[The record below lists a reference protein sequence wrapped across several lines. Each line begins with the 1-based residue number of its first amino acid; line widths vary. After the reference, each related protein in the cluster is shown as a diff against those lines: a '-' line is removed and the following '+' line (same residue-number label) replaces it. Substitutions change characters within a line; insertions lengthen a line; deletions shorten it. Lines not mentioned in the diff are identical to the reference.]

1 LTLLDSALELMGL
14 PTLGPVPGL
23 ACPADESM
31 FCLLAYVRMT
41 ENVSVVAQAV
51 LLVVSAR
58 DLQVAG
64 RRGREMLMRLLRVM
78 ELLMIDIVLDC

>member
-1 LTLLDSALELMGL
+1 
-14 PTLGPVPGL
+14 
-23 ACPADESM
+23 M